1 VCNASLLAIN
11 DTSSLLLDDFDE
23 ASYLK
28 SLATKATQDFCHK
41 WKNPIKDFQPLRSK
55 ILEEILSSYSRV
67 KEHAVPGAWTVI
79 SASNPANQ
87 IDNQ

>member
-1 VCNASLLAIN
+1 MAIN

-28 SLATKATQDFCHK
+28 SLATKDTQDFCHK
-41 WKNPIKDFQPLRSK
+41 WENPIKVFQTFRSK

-67 KEHAVPGAWTVI
+67 KEHAIPGAWTVI